1 MDRHILGTFRDESDV
16 INEVNRLINDE
27 GYSPEELMVVID
39 NDHDYEEKLHT
50 LKQVEINEID
60 VGESV
65 WDRIKD
71 TFSFGSYNTK
81 EDSQTLEQYGVPQ
94 ERSEDFMDALKDGE
108 IILLA
113 NTDAPANNELSQV
126 NNEVVE
132 EDERMINMDK
142 NNKPIDEVNTEEEE
156 AIQSNESDNEDKE
169 KPSNVNTSE
178 TDEENMV
185 ESIDPSQAE
194 NTRSEENASVT
205 KNNQASDEEQ
215 ESQSNEESQWTDEE
229 EEPDL
234 TGEEET
240 VDKGETEHNY
250 GNTVAEGVVKPEV
263 KSPLNTDDKDEKDP
277 SEESEAPESDAQYPE
292 SHEDAGMKSEE

>member
-1 MDRHILGTFRDESDV
+1 MDRHILGTFREESGV

-27 GYSPEELMVVID
+27 GYSPDELMVVID

-65 WDRIKD
+65 WDKIKD

-81 EDSQTLEQYGVPQ
+81 EESQTLEQYGVPH
-94 ERSEDFMDALKDGE
+94 EKSEQFMDALKDGE
-108 IILLA
+108 IVLLA
-113 NTDAPANNELSQV
+113 NSDAPANNELSQV

-156 AIQSNESDNEDKE
+156 AIQSKDSQQDKE
-169 KPSNVNTSE
+169 KPSNVDTSE
-178 TDEENMV
+178 TDKGNMGD
-185 ESIDPSQAE
+185 SIDPSQAE
-194 NTRSEENASVT
+194 NTRSEENTSVANDT
-205 KNNQASDEEQ
+205 NSSDERDEGQ
-215 ESQSNEESQWTDEE
+215 TNEDSQWTDEE

-240 VDKGETEHNY
+240 VDKDETEHNY
-250 GNTVAEGVVKPEV
+250 GNTVAEGVVKPEA
-263 KSPLNTDDKDEKDP
+263 KSPLNTDEKDEKDP